1 MRDENRSWLL
11 LRQTRAVQAATNE
24 IVLPRRALV
33 IVLGIAGCP
42 EPAGSD
48 YESVVSE
55 ESRRF
60 VLGPTH
66 PTECIPIRLDVGSPQ
81 TTTLRT
87 SELIFVTSISNP
99 SNSVVDL
106 AVLRDESPL
115 LETRLR
121 GDDGESSSFSSAV
134 LERTAPLQAEI
145 RAEFA
150 IVSPGEA
157 EVFLAGVLYGWESDV
172 DLDVELHIL
181 DGGCA
186 PK

>member
-1 MRDENRSWLL
+1 MTEKVRL
-11 LRQTRAVQAATNE
+11 TH
-24 IVLPRRALV
+24 ALS
-33 IVLGIAGCP
+33 IVLGMAGCP

-48 YESVVSE
+48 YESIVSE

-66 PTECIPIRLDVGSPQ
+66 PTECIPIQLDVGAPQ
-81 TTTLRT
+81 ATTLRT

-99 SNSVVDL
+99 STAVVDL
-106 AVLRDESPL
+106 SVLRDESPL

-121 GDDGESSSFSSAV
+121 GEDGESSSFSSAA

-145 RAEFA
+145 RAEFS
-150 IVSPGEA
+150 IVSSGEA
-157 EVFLAGVLYGWESDV
+157 EVFLAGVLYGWEADLE
-172 DLDVELHIL
+172 LDVELHVL